1 MYNRY
6 LGIFLCAL
14 LCALPGKAQYIKQS
28 KIDPINA
35 ELAKAGIEV
44 KISPL
49 ITQALAGDGIRFR
62 ICGNVYGTDEF
73 DSVPYPLS
81 GANVQIICV
90 GDTSKHTT
98 AVCNEKGNFE
108 ISSYATKL
116 HKLKDKRLRVRIS
129 YVGMQPIDQIFNTV
143 RTISSA
149 GYMEGLFLDSV
160 VMVSRPVTLEET
172 VIMEELKKMY
182 QRGDTTVFNT
192 DAYEMPTGSVL
203 LELVR
208 RLPGLQYDDGRL
220 TYMGRD
226 IEEMRLNGDP
236 FFKND
241 VSVALENIPNEK
253 LKSVKIYESVKDT
266 TDVHSGNHLVMDME
280 TKAPVNR
287 ILMGNAEAG
296 TSDKKKTYF
305 VDANAHIWEKKKG
318 DLGINA
324 NYSDMPNEHVPLK
337 RYAYGGPRFMFSRD
351 FKRVSVSSM
360 LNYDYRKDESET
372 QSAEQQ
378 YLPDY
383 AQYTNRSTLSGSTN
397 HRAQA
402 QATLSGSFKD
412 DYQWASNLNMGLSDV
427 KSQSED
433 RSEAFSG
440 NPYADESHTTWLDES
455 LLSALRLNET
465 ESRTVSRSKERS
477 LDWNGRLSRR
487 FNDNKDEIGFDTGI
501 KYNKADSRSWD
512 EHRTVFY
519 QLGNAPSELNRLTHN
534 FNEQIEV
541 NAKAF
546 FNHNFGER
554 HYAGLEYGFNVSDQN
569 DRQRYY
575 DHNGTMADVADPFD
589 LSTEGLTESPGLSY
603 RVRTKDYAHRIGAQ
617 LTMKWDAV
625 RLQAKLYV
633 APTRRKVGHTESGL
647 EADTT
652 VTSVLYTPSLEMNFH
667 IKEKHTL
674 TLGYDGSNS
683 MPSGQ
688 LLAAVTD
695 YSDPLYIRVG
705 NPHLQNT
712 FNHRFKLRYAKGSLL
727 NANVSVDMQQN
738 ALSQRTTY
746 DAATGVSRVM
756 ADNINGTYNAQAGLG
771 TFLMIGNVTCNASLN
786 AHYDHRAEYV
796 QRAGEQNSVKGVTI
810 GKGGEIALNP
820 SYGNTYIQTRLD
832 MRYILDCRT
841 NALADFETT
850 THTVR
855 ATWHIDGYI
864 GNFLTLGSYLNMTD
878 YRGFALGAANRTE
891 WRWNLTASYKFLKKR
906 NACINLT
913 WNDILR
919 QNSGFST
926 TMSGNLWNET
936 RETGVTSFV
945 EVSFAYR
952 FNTM

>member
-1 MYNRY
+1 MNRY
-6 LGIFLCAL
+6 IIIFILAL
-14 LCALPGKAQYIKQS
+14 LCASPGKAQYIRQLQTAPNKDDSQ
-28 KIDPINA
+28 INPVIA
-35 ELAKAGIEV
+35 QILAA
-44 KISPL
+44 
-49 ITQALAGDGIRFR
+49 DGIRYR
-62 ICGNVYGTDEF
+62 LEGNIYGTDEF

-81 GANVQIICV
+81 GANIQITCV
-90 GDTSKHTT
+90 GDTSKHTIT
-98 AVCNEKGNFE
+98 VSDPKGHFE
-108 ISSYATKL
+108 IYSFATKL
-116 HKLKDKRLRVRIS
+116 HKLKDRRLRVRIS
-129 YVGMQPIDQIFNTV
+129 YVGMQPIDQVFS
-143 RTISSA
+143 TIKTIDVG

-172 VIMEELKKMY
+172 VIMEELKKIY

-192 DAYEMPTGSVL
+192 DAYEMPAGSVL

-253 LKSVKIYESVKDT
+253 LKAVKIYESVKDT
-266 TDVHSGNHLVMDME
+266 ANVHSGNHLVMDME
-280 TKAPVNR
+280 TKEPVNR
-287 ILMGNAEAG
+287 MLMGNAEAG

-305 VDANAHIWEKKKG
+305 VNAYAHLWEKKKG
-318 DLGINA
+318 DLSVFA
-324 NYSDMPNEHVPLK
+324 YYSDMPNGHVPVK
-337 RYAYGGPRFMFSRD
+337 RYVYGGPRFVFTHNFKQASVFSG
-351 FKRVSVSSM
+351 
-360 LNYDYRKDESET
+360 LNYDYRKDETET

-383 AQYTNRSTLSGSTN
+383 TQYTNRSALSGSTS
-397 HRAQA
+397 HMAQA
-402 QATLSGSFKD
+402 QAALSGSFKNG
-412 DYQWASNLNMGLSDV
+412 YQWISNLNMGLSDD

-440 NPYADESHTTWLDES
+440 NPYTDESHTTWLDDS

-465 ESRTVSRSKERS
+465 ESRTVSRSKTRN
-477 LDWNGRLSRR
+477 LDWNGQLSRG
-487 FNDNKDEIGFDTGI
+487 FNDNKNEIGFGTGI
-501 KYNKADSRSWD
+501 KYNKTDSRSWD

-519 QLGNAPSELNRLTHN
+519 QLGTSPSELNRLTHN

-541 NAKAF
+541 DAKIF
-546 FNHNFGER
+546 FNHNFGEK
-554 HYAGLEYGFNVSDQN
+554 HYAGLEYGFNFSDQN
-569 DRQRYY
+569 NRQRYY

-589 LSTEGLTESPGLSY
+589 LSTEGMTESPGLSY

-633 APTRRKVGHTESGL
+633 SPMRREVGHTESGL
-647 EADTT
+647 EADTA
-652 VTSVLYTPSLEMNFH
+652 VASVLYTPSLEMEFH
-667 IKEKHTL
+667 AKDKHTI
-674 TLGYDGSNS
+674 TLGYDGANS

-695 YSDPLYIRVG
+695 YGNPLYIRVG
-705 NPHLQNT
+705 NPDLENT
-712 FNHRFKLRYAKGSLL
+712 FNHQFRLRYAMGHQLT
-727 NANVSVDMQQN
+727 ADVNVTVQQN

-746 DAATGVSRVM
+746 DTATGVSRVM
-756 ADNINGTYNAQAGLG
+756 TDNINGTYNAWAKLG
-771 TFLMIGNVTCNASLN
+771 TFLMLGNVTCNASLGGN
-786 AHYDHRAEYV
+786 YDHRAEYV
-796 QRAGEQNSVKGVTI
+796 QRMGEQTSVKGVTI
-810 GKGGEIALNP
+810 SKGAEIALNP
-820 SYGNTYIQTRLD
+820 SYGNTHIQTRLD
-832 MRYILDCRT
+832 MRYNLDYRT
-841 NALADFETT
+841 NALADFEST

-864 GNFLTLGSYLNMTD
+864 GDFLTLGSNLNMTD
-878 YRGFALGAANRTE
+878 YRGFALGSANRTE
-891 WRWNLTASYKFLKKR
+891 WRWNLTAAYKFLKKK
-906 NACINLT
+906 NASINLT
-913 WNDILR
+913 WYDILH
-919 QNSGFST
+919 QNTGFSSN
-926 TMSGNLWNET
+926 MSGSLWGET